1 MPQNERRQRRSER
14 RRKSGIARSN
24 QSFAQSGMEGSTMRL
39 VVGAL
44 AIAALVGAAIGV
56 PARAGAQ
63 SNSLIIQNDGVS
75 QSNSAAGASNT
86 TVRPVVNKTE
96 KAQKD
101 KTRNPNRGQRND
113 NANPDNGGDN
123 AAPAEPAAA
132 PADQGAADQGASN
145 FAPEETAPTSDAT
158 GSETAPIKL
167 PNTGAGDPADLGLAA
182 GLAALSTIAAA
193 AAVAVRRLRI
203 AG

>member
-1 MPQNERRQRRSER
+1 MLGR
-14 RRKSGIARSN
+14 ARLRET
-24 QSFAQSGMEGSTMRL
+24 FARSGMEGRIMRQA
-39 VVGAL
+39 VGAL
-44 AIAALVGAAIGV
+44 TIAALVGGAIGA
-56 PARAGAQ
+56 PAPAGAQ
-63 SNSLIIQNDGVS
+63 SNTLIIQNDGVS

-86 TVRPVVNKTE
+86 TVRPVVNRTE

-113 NANPDNGGDN
+113 NANPDNGGN
-123 AAPAEPAAA
+123 AAPAPAAA
-132 PADQGAADQGASN
+132 PADQGAGDQGVSN
-145 FAPEETAPTSDAT
+145 FAPQETAPTSDAA

-167 PNTGAGDPADLGLAA
+167 PNTGAGDPVDLGLAA

-193 AAVAVRRLRI
+193 AAVAARRLRI